1 VTRTVDNEA
10 SPSWNQVLE
19 FGCVESNT
27 KLTFRVRDQDYFG
40 DEACLG
46 PLRLMGPWPPSG
58 RRQVL
63 CESPAMDPVVA
74 GTPGTGCISFTLYY
88 GLGLPSTI
96 VSGDGTRTSTANT
109 TSSLRP
115 STTPSLPSTLPS
127 RPDTPSSPLPSVVT
141 PQANV
146 STSPAEN
153 SDPHVPPPPRAPSLP
168 PSSQSS
174 PSPSSTSPRPPLVP
188 SAPGMDHP
196 SVAVR
201 APAPMGP
208 EASKNTRHRSP
219 KAALLA
225 GGIISLVALVG
236 IAAAV
241 AVTRRRRRR
250 AAVHNQGLEVDGTES
265 GVRGAG
271 GSSALGSAEV
281 L

>member
-1 VTRTVDNEA
+1 
-10 SPSWNQVLE
+10 
-19 FGCVESNT
+19 
-27 KLTFRVRDQDYFG
+27 
-40 DEACLG
+40 
-46 PLRLMGPWPPSG
+46 
-58 RRQVL
+58 
-63 CESPAMDPVVA
+63 
-74 GTPGTGCISFTLYY
+74 
-88 GLGLPSTI
+88 
-96 VSGDGTRTSTANT
+96 
-109 TSSLRP
+109 
-115 STTPSLPSTLPS
+115 LPS

-146 STSPAEN
+146 STTPAEN

-168 PSSQSS
+168 PSSPSS
-174 PSPSSTSPRPPLVP
+174 PSPSSTSPRPPFVP
-188 SAPGMDHP
+188 SGPGVDNP

-225 GGIISLVALVG
+225 GGIIALVALVG

-250 AAVHNQGLEVDGTES
+250 AAAHNQGLEVDGTDG